1 MNQHQNFDQIL
12 GSAVV
17 ANWIDLMRGARSG
30 LIHVEYGFALERKI
44 HAAGWNFFFMAAE
57 VKVTFFGC
65 RWSEEDPE
73 RINADSRGKVQQ
85 QHFNS
90 LEVTEIVDKRF
101 LGVPY
106 GTVSAHSRHIQQGW
120 RLDGAEARRLSRRD
134 TELA

>member
-1 MNQHQNFDQIL
+1 MELLFH
-12 GSAVV
+12 GS
-17 ANWIDLMRGARSG
+17 RGKSD
-30 LIHVEYGFALERKI
+30 V
-44 HAAGWNFFFMAAE
+44 
-57 VKVTFFGC
+57 FGC

-85 QHFNS
+85 QQFNS

-120 RLDGAEARRLSRRD
+120 RLDGAETRPVSQCDTDRARS
-134 TELA
+134 